1 MTTTS
6 TVTSPSLGQGDALE
20 VIESLRKGIPPKRYT
35 SSYTAG
41 TEDFLKKVRG
51 FHLEGASSRG
61 KLRFVSGSWGAGKT
75 HFLRLLREEAFDANY
90 LVSTV
95 ELNVDSTPFNKFE
108 QVFYD
113 IVRNIT
119 SPEMYRD
126 GQLDHAAPFGEVLR
140 RALFQGPAGPGETVS
155 HERLQETK
163 EKLFAAEGIDIDFRR
178 ITAQYWETFLP
189 ESGDVATLEN
199 ARGRLLQWFAGEG
212 TMALYRKL
220 GIQKIVNRANARL
233 MLQSLS
239 RLATHIGYRGLVI
252 LFDEAEMSYST
263 MRKSNLK
270 QAHNNLLHLI
280 NSIDETEGLFLI
292 YATTPDFYMDE
303 RHGITIYGALAQRIG
318 KPEERSPRPLD
329 RIWNLDQAE
338 SSLNDHLNAACKIR
352 RIYVSAYPE
361 YAESVSSE
369 AELRQYAE
377 KLIEAHPEFSR
388 VSKWRVLVT
397 GTIEVLDARV
407 QGEELPPPQQLHD
420 DIMEKLRNQ

>member
-1 MTTTS
+1 MTTT
-6 TVTSPSLGQGDALE
+6 TLTSLEQAEALE

-41 TEDFLKKVRG
+41 TEDFLKKVRS
-51 FHLEGASSRG
+51 FHLQGASTRG
-61 KLRFVSGSWGAGKT
+61 KLRFVSGSWGEGKT
-75 HFLRLLREEAFDANY
+75 HLLRLLREEAFDANY

-95 ELNVDSTPFNKFE
+95 ELNADSTPFNKFE

-126 GQLDHAAPFGEVLR
+126 GQLDLAAPFGEVLR
-140 RALFQGPAGPGETVS
+140 RALLQGPGEPDATVS
-155 HERLQETK
+155 HERLQEAK
-163 EKLFAAEGIDIDFRR
+163 DKLFGADGIDIDFRR
-178 ITAQYWETFLP
+178 VTSQYWETFLP
-189 ESGDVATLEN
+189 DGGDVPSLEN

-220 GIQKIVNRANARL
+220 GIQKIVNRSNARL

-280 NSIDETEGLFLI
+280 NSIDQTEGLFLI

-329 RIWNLDQAE
+329 RIWNLDRVE

-352 RIYVSAYPE
+352 SIYITAYPE
-361 YAESVSSE
+361 FTEAVPSE
-369 AELRQYAE
+369 AELRDYAR
-377 KLIEAHPEFSR
+377 KLVEAHPEFSR
-388 VSKWRVLVT
+388 ISKWRVLVS
-397 GTIEVLDARV
+397 GTVEVLDTKV
-407 QGEELPPPQQLHD
+407 QGEDLPPAEQLHD
-420 DIMEKLRNQ
+420 DIMEKFRNQ

>member
-1 MTTTS
+1 MTPTAT
-6 TVTSPSLGQGDALE
+6 SLGQPAALE
-20 VIESLRKGIPPKRYT
+20 VIESLRKGIPPKRYA

-41 TEDFLKKVRG
+41 TEDFLKKVRT
-51 FHLEGASSRG
+51 FHLESASTRG

-119 SPEMYRD
+119 SPEMYRE
-126 GQLDHAAPFGEVLR
+126 GQPEHAAPFGEVLR
-140 RALFQGPAGPGETVS
+140 RALLEAPAGRDETVS
-155 HERLQETK
+155 HERFK
-163 EKLFAAEGIDIDFRR
+163 EEKDKLFASNDIDIDFRR
-178 ITAQYWETFLP
+178 ITAKYWETFLP
-189 ESGDVATLEN
+189 EGGDVATLEDK
-199 ARGRLLQWFAGEG
+199 RGRLLQWFAGEG
-212 TMALYRKL
+212 TKGLYRKL
-220 GIQKIVNRANARL
+220 DVQKIVNRANARP

-239 RLATHIGYRGLVI
+239 RLTTHIGYRGLVI

-292 YATTPDFYMDE
+292 YATTPDFYLDE

-318 KPEERSPRPLD
+318 KPEDRPPRPLE
-329 RIWNLDQAE
+329 RIWNLDHVE
-338 SSLNDHLNAACKIR
+338 SSLEDLLNAACKIR
-352 RIYVSAYPE
+352 AIYTAAFPDYVDVVPSEADLRE
-361 YAESVSSE
+361 YAT
-369 AELRQYAE
+369 
-377 KLIEAHPEFSR
+377 KLMNAHPEFSR

-397 GTIEVLDARV
+397 GTVEALDARV
-407 QGEELPPPQQLHD
+407 QGEELPPAEQLHD

>member
-1 MTTTS
+1 MTTIS
-6 TVTSPSLGQGDALE
+6 AQLGQPEALE

-35 SSYTAG
+35 SCYTAG
-41 TEDFLKKVRG
+41 TEDFLARVRK
-51 FHLEGASSRG
+51 FHLESPSTRG

-113 IVRNIT
+113 IIRNIT
-119 SPEMYRD
+119 SPEMYRE
-126 GQLDHAAPFGEVLR
+126 GQLEHAAPFGEVLR
-140 RALFQGPAGPGETVS
+140 RALLAVPLGTHETVS
-155 HERLQETK
+155 HERFQEAK
-163 EKLFAAEGIDIDFRR
+163 ERLFAADGIDIDFRR
-178 ITAQYWETFLP
+178 VTAQYWETFLP
-189 ESGDVATLEN
+189 DGGDVATLEN
-199 ARGRLLQWFAGEG
+199 TRGQLLQWFAGEG
-212 TMALYRKL
+212 TMGIYRKL
-220 GIQKIVNRANARL
+220 GLQKVVNRANARL

-239 RLATHIGYRGLVI
+239 RLTTHIGYRGLVI

-292 YATTPDFYMDE
+292 YATTPDFYIDE

-318 KPEERSPRPLD
+318 KPEERPPRPLD
-329 RIWNLDQAE
+329 RIWNLDHVE
-338 SSLNDHLNAACKIR
+338 SSLDDHLTAACKIR
-352 RIYVSAYPE
+352 CIFVTAYPDF
-361 YAESVSSE
+361 ADFVPPE
-369 AELRQYAE
+369 AELREYVTE
-377 KLIEAHPEFSR
+377 LMEAHPEFSR

-397 GTIEVLDARV
+397 GTVEALDARV
-407 QGEELPPPQQLHD
+407 QGEELPPAEQMHD

>member
-1 MTTTS
+1 MTTLATPL
-6 TVTSPSLGQGDALE
+6 TKAEALE

-35 SSYTAG
+35 SSYTSG
-41 TEDFLKKVRG
+41 TEDLLKKVRK
-51 FHLEGASSRG
+51 FHLESASARG
-61 KLRFVSGSWGAGKT
+61 RIRFVSGSWGAGKT

-95 ELNVDSTPFNKFE
+95 ELNADSTPFNKFE
-108 QVFYD
+108 QVFFD

-119 SPEMYRD
+119 SPEMYRE
-126 GQLDHAAPFGEVLR
+126 GQLELAAPFGEVLR
-140 RALFQGPAGPGETVS
+140 RGLLGVPTSPDENVS
-155 HERLQETK
+155 HERLQEAK
-163 EKLFAAEGIDIDFRR
+163 ERLFAAEGIDIDVRR
-178 ITAQYWETFLP
+178 ITAQFWETFLA
-189 ESGDVATLEN
+189 EGGDIATLEN
-199 ARGRLLQWFAGEG
+199 TRGSLLQWFAGEG
-212 TMALYRKL
+212 TIGLYRKL

-239 RLATHIGYRGLVI
+239 RLTTHIGYRGLVI

-318 KPEERSPRPLD
+318 KPDDRAPRPLD
-329 RIWNLDQAE
+329 RIWNLDSIE
-338 SSLNDHLNAACKIR
+338 STLDDHVNAACKIR
-352 RIYVSAYPE
+352 SIFTTAYPE
-361 YAESVSSE
+361 YAGLVPTESN
-369 AELRQYAE
+369 LREYTS
-377 KLIEAHPEFSR
+377 KLMDAHPEFSR

-397 GTIEVLDARV
+397 GTVEALDARM
-407 QGEELPPPQQLHD
+407 QGEEVPPAEELHD
-420 DIMEKLRNQ
+420 DIMEKLRNM

>member
-1 MTTTS
+1 MTTI
-6 TVTSPSLGQGDALE
+6 VTSLGQAEALE
-20 VIESLRKGIPPKRYT
+20 VIENLRKGVPPKRYT

-51 FHLEGASSRG
+51 FHLESASTRG
-61 KLRFVSGSWGAGKT
+61 RLRFVSGSWGAGKT
-75 HFLRLLREEAFDANY
+75 HFLRLLREEAFDAKY

-126 GQLDHAAPFGEVLR
+126 GQLDQAAPFGEVLR
-140 RALFQGPAGPGETVS
+140 RALFQGPAGPDETIS
-155 HERLQETK
+155 HERLQQAK
-163 EKLFAAEGIDIDFRR
+163 EKLFAADGVDIDFRR
-178 ITAQYWETFLP
+178 ITVQFWETFLP
-189 ESGDVATLEN
+189 DSGDVAALEN

-220 GIQKIVNRANARL
+220 GVQKIVNRANARL

-239 RLATHIGYRGLVI
+239 RLTTHIGYRGLVI

-292 YATTPDFYMDE
+292 YATTPDFYIDE

-318 KPEERSPRPLD
+318 KPEDRAPRPLD
-329 RIWNLDQAE
+329 RIWNMDQVQ
-338 SSLNDHLNAACKIR
+338 SSLDDYLNAACKIR
-352 RIYVSAYPE
+352 AIYLSAYPDHGS
-361 YAESVSSE
+361 AVPSD

-377 KLIEAHPEFSR
+377 KLLEAHPEFSR
-388 VSKWRVLVT
+388 VSKWRVLVS
-397 GTIEVLDARV
+397 GTVEALDARV
-407 QGEELPPPQQLHD
+407 QGEELPPAEQLHD

>member
-1 MTTTS
+1 MS
-6 TVTSPSLGQGDALE
+6 TIATSLGQVEALE

-41 TEDFLKKVRG
+41 TEDFLKKVRS
-51 FHLEGASSRG
+51 FHLEGASTRG
-61 KLRFVSGSWGAGKT
+61 KLRFVSGSWGEGKT
-75 HFLRLLREEAFDANY
+75 HLLRLLREEAFDANY

-126 GQLDHAAPFGEVLR
+126 GQLDLAAPFGEVLR
-140 RALFQGPAGPGETVS
+140 RALLQAPVDSGETVS
-155 HERLQETK
+155 HERLQQAK
-163 EKLFAAEGIDIDFRR
+163 ERLFGADSIDIDFRR
-178 ITAQYWETFLP
+178 ITTQYWETFLP
-189 ESGDVATLEN
+189 ESGDVPTVEN
-199 ARGRLLQWFAGEG
+199 ERGRLLQWFAGEG

-220 GIQKIVNRANARL
+220 GIQKLVNRSNARL
-233 MLQSLS
+233 MLQSLN
-239 RLATHIGYRGLVI
+239 RFTTHIGYRGLLI

-292 YATTPDFYMDE
+292 YATTPDFYIDE

-318 KPEERSPRPLD
+318 KPEDRPPRPLD
-329 RIWNLDQAE
+329 RIWNLDQVK
-338 SSLNDHLNAACKIR
+338 SSLSDHLNAASKIR
-352 RIYVSAYPE
+352 SIYITAYPE
-361 YAESVSSE
+361 FAEAVPSE
-369 AELRQYAE
+369 AELQDYAG
-377 KLIEAHPEFSR
+377 KLLEAHPEFSR
-388 VSKWRVLVT
+388 VSEWRILVS
-397 GTIEVLDARV
+397 GTVEVLDARV
-407 QGEELPPPQQLHD
+407 QGEEVPPAEQVHD
-420 DIMEKLRNQ
+420 DIMEKLRNR

>member
-6 TVTSPSLGQGDALE
+6 TSLGQGEALE

-35 SSYTAG
+35 SHYTAG
-41 TEDFLKKVRG
+41 TEDFLKKVRK
-51 FHLEGASSRG
+51 FHLESASTRG

-75 HFLRLLREEAFDANY
+75 HFLRLLREEAFDGNY

-113 IVRNIT
+113 IVRNVT
-119 SPEMYRD
+119 SPEMYRE
-126 GQLDHAAPFGEVLR
+126 GQLEHAAPFGEVLR
-140 RALFQGPAGPGETVS
+140 RALLAAPPGPDESVS
-155 HERLQETK
+155 HDRLQEAK
-163 EKLFAAEGIDIDFRR
+163 EKLFAADGIDIDFRR
-178 ITAQYWETFLP
+178 ITAQYWESFLP
-189 ESGDVATLEN
+189 EGGDVATLEN
-199 ARGRLLQWFAGEG
+199 TRGQLLQWFAGEG
-212 TMALYRKL
+212 TLGTYRKL
-220 GIQKIVNRANARL
+220 GVQKIVNRANARL

-239 RLATHIGYRGLVI
+239 RLTTHIGYRGLVI

-292 YATTPDFYMDE
+292 YATTPDFYIDE

-318 KPEERSPRPLD
+318 KPEDRPPRPLD
-329 RIWNLDQAE
+329 RIWNLDRVE
-338 SSLNDHLNAACKIR
+338 SSLDDLLNAACKIR
-352 RIYVSAYPE
+352 AIYASAYPE
-361 YAESVSSE
+361 YVDAVPSE
-369 AELRQYAE
+369 AELRQYATS
-377 KLIEAHPEFSR
+377 LMDAHPEFSR

-397 GTIEVLDARV
+397 GTVGALDARV
-407 QGEELPPPQQLHD
+407 QGEELPPAAQLHD

>member
-1 MTTTS
+1 MS
-6 TVTSPSLGQGDALE
+6 TLLASIGQAEALE
-20 VIESLRKGIPPKRYT
+20 IVESLRKGIPPKRYT
-35 SSYTAG
+35 SLYTAG
-41 TEDFLKKVRG
+41 NEEFLKKVRS
-51 FHLEGASSRG
+51 FHLESASSRG
-61 KLRFVSGSWGAGKT
+61 KLRFVSGSWGEGKT
-75 HFLRLLREEAFDANY
+75 HLLRLLREEAFDARY

-95 ELNVDSTPFNKFE
+95 ELNAESTPFNKFE

-119 SPEMYRD
+119 SPEMYHD
-126 GQLDHAAPFGEVLR
+126 GLLDLAAPFGEVLR
-140 RALFQGPAGPGETVS
+140 RALLQAPPSADDTVS
-155 HERLQETK
+155 HERLQQAK
-163 EKLFAAEGIDIDFRR
+163 EKLFTADGIDIDFRR

-189 ESGDVATLEN
+189 ESGDVAALED

-220 GIQKIVNRANARL
+220 GVQKIVNRANARL

-239 RLATHIGYRGLVI
+239 RLTTHIGYRGLVI

-318 KPEERSPRPLD
+318 KPEDRPPRPLD
-329 RIWNLDQAE
+329 RIWNLDQVE
-338 SSLNDHLNAACKIR
+338 FSSDDYLNASCKIR
-352 RIYVSAYPE
+352 TIYTMAYPE
-361 YAESVSSE
+361 FADAVPSE
-369 AELRQYAE
+369 AELRDYARRLME
-377 KLIEAHPEFSR
+377 VHPEFSR

-397 GTIEVLDARV
+397 GTIEVLDAKV
-407 QGEELPPPQQLHD
+407 QGEELPAAEQMHD
-420 DIMEKLRNQ
+420 DIMDKFRNQ